1 MTPIGIGTVDRVPD
15 HRDHLH
21 VRNQCSNSLVRCGV
35 PQIERRAL
43 AAQCPGRRI
52 GEQALVGRTLPHPFL
67 GTVRITRTLLL
78 RRVGSG
84 LFTHEELRFFG
95 IGQEK
100 IRMLRQCDMQSCR
113 AGLRR
118 ADDQEIW
125 ERHRE
130 SLTVRMAGMRGG
142 IFVSSP
148 SGTPI
153 SDCCKETSRGGALDP
168 AGDPARSRW
177 TGGTYPR
184 RAAQTNAAA
193 ARTGGTGD
201 PHEIDLSAA
210 DQQQFPSRHAQQGI
224 GWDRRRRNL
233 LETSW
238 VGARVT
244 FLGLHRSR
252 PATAWSTEP
261 ARAFSG
267 HG

>member
-1 MTPIGIGTVDRVPD
+1 MVETTSGRHAEEGADLVEHGRGVVDQLAIAQHEHLFLRENPVQVLQLPAVQSGLQVTPERCVARLDPGRLQRTCREEIAFRFQPVAPQMTPIGIGTVDRVPD

-21 VRNQCSNSLVRCGV
+21 VRNQCSNPLVRCGV

-118 ADDQEIW
+118 ADDQEIG

-168 AGDPARSRW
+168 AGDRARSR
-177 TGGTYPR
+177 
-184 RAAQTNAAA
+184 
-193 ARTGGTGD
+193 
-201 PHEIDLSAA
+201 
-210 DQQQFPSRHAQQGI
+210 
-224 GWDRRRRNL
+224 
-233 LETSW
+233 
-238 VGARVT
+238 
-244 FLGLHRSR
+244 
-252 PATAWSTEP
+252 
-261 ARAFSG
+261 
-267 HG
+267 